1 MTHHCSSTEH
11 IQYVILPWTCYKTHT
26 DLNMDDVALCHIIII
41 IITLSR
47 WSRNTLST
55 QSIPSCTTHSVK
67 LNTGTRP
74 NTGHWCQ
81 HHARVKHTSAEL
93 HYIQWT
99 QLQDETSDVTW
110 KWCTR
115 GPTMSV
121 TVMLPAET
129 AFNFQLKLLVAPQSC
144 LTTAAACT
152 NVRTDHTKDK
162 IRT

>member
-1 MTHHCSSTEH
+1 MWLKPHTGMYKTVTWSYLHTDRWCTGHRQKYVRSVLFCELGIECLNLFRRLPHFSGLTMWVNWYSEWHYFSSVEH
-11 IQYVILPWTCYKTHT
+11 IQYVIFPWTCYKTHP

-67 LNTGTRP
+67 LNTGTGP
-74 NTGHWCQ
+74 NTGYSRQ

-99 QLQDETSDVTW
+99 Q
-110 KWCTR
+110 
-115 GPTMSV
+115 
-121 TVMLPAET
+121 
-129 AFNFQLKLLVAPQSC
+129 
-144 LTTAAACT
+144 
-152 NVRTDHTKDK
+152 
-162 IRT
+162 